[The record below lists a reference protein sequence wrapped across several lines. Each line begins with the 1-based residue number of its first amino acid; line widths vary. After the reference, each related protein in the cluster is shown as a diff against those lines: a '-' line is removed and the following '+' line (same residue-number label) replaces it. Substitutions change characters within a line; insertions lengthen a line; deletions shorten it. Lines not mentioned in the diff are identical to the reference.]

1 MLLLLPARMMPW
13 IKRVFQAFLA
23 ASLIAAPVIAACPN
37 VGLKRQTVTL
47 LADSGAH
54 DFKLEIA
61 ASPEEQ
67 ACGLM
72 FREFMPKGVGMIFPF
87 KPPRDTAFWM
97 RNTPLPLDL
106 IFVSASARVI
116 SIGQGKPFST
126 DLIPA
131 GGVSAYVIELN
142 QGEAARIGLKK
153 GDRIRFK
160 D

>member
-1 MLLLLPARMMPW
+1 MPSHSSARKTHW
-13 IKRVFQAFLA
+13 TKALFSSFLA
-23 ASLIAAPVIAACPN
+23 AFLVAAPAAAACPN

-47 LADSGAH
+47 MTASGAH
-54 DFKLEIA
+54 DYKLEIA
-61 ASPEEQ
+61 ASPEQQ

-72 FREFMPKGVGMIFPF
+72 FREFMPSNVGMIFPF

-97 RNTPLPLDL
+97 RNTPLALDL
-106 IFVSASARVI
+106 IFVDAGGRVI

-126 DLIPA
+126 DFIPA
-131 GGVSAYVIELN
+131 GGVTAHVVELN

-153 GDRIRFK
+153 GDRIRIK

>member
-1 MLLLLPARMMPW
+1 
-13 IKRVFQAFLA
+13 
-23 ASLIAAPVIAACPN
+23 
-37 VGLKRQTVTL
+37 VTL
-47 LADSGAH
+47 MTDSGAH
-54 DFKLEIA
+54 DYKLEIA
-61 ASPEEQ
+61 ASPEQQ

-72 FREFMPKGVGMIFPF
+72 FREFMPRNIGMIFPF

-106 IFVSASARVI
+106 IFVAANGRVI

-126 DLIPA
+126 DFIPA
-131 GGVSAYVIELN
+131 GGVTAHVVELN

-153 GDRIRFK
+153 GDRIRLK

>member
-1 MLLLLPARMMPW
+1 LPAPKTHW
-13 IKRVFQAFLA
+13 IKALFPAFVVAFLV
-23 ASLIAAPVIAACPN
+23 AAPAAAACPN

-47 LADSGAH
+47 LTDSGAH
-54 DFKLEIA
+54 DYKLEIA

-72 FREFMPKGVGMIFPF
+72 FREFMPKSIGMIFPF

-106 IFVSASARVI
+106 IFVAANGRVI

-126 DLIPA
+126 DFIPA
-131 GGVSAYVIELN
+131 GGVTAHVIELN

-153 GDRIRFK
+153 GDRIRFR